1 MTISKGSNVSEDQLI
16 AAIFS
21 VLESAYG
28 TSPWTRS
35 QLKADY
41 NQANTEY
48 FFLVDDD
55 HVIGFLSI
63 QDLFGEIEL
72 TNIAVA
78 KAYQNQGFAKQLLSN
93 LDSFEEPIFLE
104 VRQSNQKAQDLYLQF
119 GFEIIGHRK
128 AYYHNPIEDAILM
141 KREHL

>member
-1 MTISKGSNVSEDQLI
+1 MTISKGSNLPEDQLI

-28 TSPWTRS
+28 TSPWTKS
-35 QLKADY
+35 QLRADY

-48 FFLVDDD
+48 FCLVDDD
-55 HVIGFLSI
+55 RLVGFLSV

-78 KAYQNQGFAKQLLSN
+78 KPYQHQGFAKQLLSN
-93 LDSFEEPIFLE
+93 LDTFEEPIFLE
-104 VRQSNQKAQDLYLQF
+104 VRQSNQKAQNLYLQF
-119 GFEIIGHRK
+119 GFEVIGHRK
-128 AYYHNPIEDAILM
+128 EYYHNPIEDAILM
-141 KREHL
+141 KRER